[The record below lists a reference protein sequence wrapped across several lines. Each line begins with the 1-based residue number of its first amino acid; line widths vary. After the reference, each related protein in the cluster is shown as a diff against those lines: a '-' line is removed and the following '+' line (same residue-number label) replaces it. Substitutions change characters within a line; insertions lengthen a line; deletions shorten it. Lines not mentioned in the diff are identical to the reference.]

1 MTNLLVKWGNGG
13 FSETGGEGGQQHS
26 KFTDRSG
33 LKDYRQAKKAKKIPI
48 SWNWLSINDNTKN
61 PQT

>member
-1 MTNLLVKWGNGG
+1 MTRLLVKWGTGG

-48 SWNWLSINDNTKN
+48 SWN
-61 PQT
+61 